1 MRVLLI
7 EDDQRLLDTL
17 SSHLREAG
25 YAVDESTDGIEGLYL
40 GEEFPVDLAVIDLG
54 LPTLSGLEVIRELR
68 SRGRDF
74 PILVLTARSEW
85 QDKVAGLEAGAD
97 DYLTK
102 PFHVEE
108 LMARINALMRRA
120 GGHARPRVELG
131 PVTVDLTGQRVFLN
145 GKEIE
150 LTTYEY
156 KVLNYLVMHPEEVVT
171 KTDLSEHIYEEDA
184 DRDSNVIEVF
194 IGRLRR
200 KIDPDGTLNPIETL
214 RGRGYRLALTPTS
227 DSETDSESGQRALP
241 ERRV

>member
-17 SSHLREAG
+17 ATHLREAG
-25 YAVDESTDGIEGLYL
+25 YAVDTSTDGIEGLYL
-40 GEEFPVDLAVIDLG
+40 GEEFPIDLAIIDLG
-54 LPTLSGLEVIRELR
+54 LPEMPGLDVIRELR
-68 SRGRDF
+68 SRGRYF

-85 QDKVAGLEAGAD
+85 EDKVAGLEAGAD

-102 PFHVEE
+102 PFHIEE
-108 LMARINALMRRA
+108 LMARVNALMRRS
-120 GGHARPRVELG
+120 GGHARPRIQLG
-131 PVTVDLTGQRVFLN
+131 PVTVDLSSQRVYLN
-145 GKEIE
+145 DEEIE
-150 LTTYEY
+150 LTTFEY
-156 KVLNYLVMHPEEVVT
+156 KVLNYLVMHPGEVVT

-214 RGRGYRLALTPTS
+214 RGRGYRLAL
-227 DSETDSESGQRALP
+227 ETVQ
-241 ERRV
+241 

>member
-7 EDDQRLLDTL
+7 EDDQRLLETL
-17 SSHLREAG
+17 ASSLRVAG
-25 YAVDESTDGIEGLYL
+25 YAVDASSDGIEGLYL
-40 GEEFPVDLAVIDLG
+40 GEEFPIDLAIIDLG
-54 LPTLSGLEVIRELR
+54 LPEMPGLDVIRELR

-74 PILVLTARSEW
+74 PILVLTARSQW

-102 PFHVEE
+102 PFHIEE
-108 LMARINALMRRA
+108 LMARVNALMRRS
-120 GGHARPRVELG
+120 GGHARPRIQLG
-131 PVTVDLTGQRVFLN
+131 PITVDLSSQRVWLK
-145 GKEIE
+145 GEEIE
-150 LTTYEY
+150 LTTFEY
-156 KVLNYLVMHPEEVVT
+156 KVLNYLVMHPGEVVT

-214 RGRGYRLALTPTS
+214 RGRGYRLALEPV
-227 DSETDSESGQRALP
+227 Q
-241 ERRV
+241 